1 MGKTIIWCYYFRY
14 EFFFNIEE
22 QFGGFMRPIHSF
34 KFFLFLILI
43 STFLL
48 ADLYSQGD
56 RSGRNPNRDN
66 IGDRN
71 DRPRNN
77 DKTNG
82 DDERKEHKG
91 ITIDRPEHR
100 APDPVP
106 PKRNEPPAYDPPVYD
121 PPVYN
126 PPVYN
131 PPMQQP
137 EPPIVIEEHPIVL
150 IYRPKEPEET
160 YDPIKTGLAK
170 LDDLDYIGALV
181 DFNNAIED
189 DTSNYKLY
197 YYRGLALLNLK
208 DYIESI
214 KDFNIYLK
222 YFFYDMEGYFQ
233 RGLAKFYLRE
243 KINALEDFQTAAE
256 MGHKMSAFI
265 IKNFYDSI

>member
-1 MGKTIIWCYYFRY
+1 MK
-14 EFFFNIEE
+14 
-22 QFGGFMRPIHSF
+22 PITSA
-34 KFFLFLILI
+34 KFFLLLILI
-43 STFLL
+43 STFLS
-48 ADLYSQGD
+48 ADLYSQKE
-56 RSGRNPNRDN
+56 RSGSNPKRDN
-66 IGDRN
+66 IGDQN
-71 DRPRNN
+71 DRPGNN
-77 DKTNG
+77 DKPING
-82 DDERKEHKG
+82 NDDRIEHTG
-91 ITIDRPEHR
+91 ITIERPKR
-100 APDPVP
+100 PDTDPIP
-106 PKRNEPPAYDPPVYD
+106 PKRNPPAYD

-126 PPVYN
+126 PPVYDPPDCD
-131 PPMQQP
+131 PPMHHP
-137 EPPIVIEEHPIVL
+137 KPPVVIDEPINPIIL
-150 IYRPKEPEET
+150 IYRPKEPEEL

-170 LDDLDYIGALV
+170 LDDLDYVGALV

-233 RGLAKFYLRE
+233 RGLAKFYLSE

>member
-1 MGKTIIWCYYFRY
+1 MKPT
-14 EFFFNIEE
+14 
-22 QFGGFMRPIHSF
+22 HTL

-43 STFLL
+43 STFLS
-48 ADLYSQGD
+48 ADLYSQKD

-66 IGDRN
+66 IENLN
-71 DRPRNN
+71 DRPGNN
-77 DKTNG
+77 DKITNEN
-82 DDERKEHKG
+82 DERKPHTG
-91 ITIDRPEHR
+91 VTIERPKR
-100 APDPVP
+100 PDTDPIP
-106 PKRNEPPAYDPPVYD
+106 PKRNPPAYDPPVNN
-121 PPVYN
+121 PVAYN
-126 PPVYN
+126 PPVYD
-131 PPMQQP
+131 PPIQQP
-137 EPPIVIEEHPIVL
+137 EPPIIIEEHPIIL
-150 IYRPKEPEET
+150 IYRPKEPEEP

-170 LDDLDYIGALV
+170 LDDLDYIGALM

-265 IKNFYDSI
+265 IKKFYDSI

>member
-1 MGKTIIWCYYFRY
+1 MK
-14 EFFFNIEE
+14 
-22 QFGGFMRPIHSF
+22 PITSA
-34 KFFLFLILI
+34 KFFLLLILI
-43 STFLL
+43 STFLS
-48 ADLYSQGD
+48 ADLYSQKD
-56 RSGRNPNRDN
+56 RSGSNPNRDN

-71 DRPRNN
+71 DRPENN
-77 DKTNG
+77 DKITNEN
-82 DDERKEHKG
+82 DERKPHTG
-91 ITIDRPEHR
+91 VTIERPKR
-100 APDPVP
+100 PDTDPIP
-106 PKRNEPPAYDPPVYD
+106 PKRNPPAYDPPVND
-121 PPVYN
+121 PVIYN
-126 PPVYN
+126 PPVYD
-131 PPMQQP
+131 PPIQQP
-137 EPPIVIEEHPIVL
+137 EPPVIIEEHPIIL
-150 IYRPKEPEET
+150 IYRPKEPEEP

-170 LDDLDYIGALV
+170 LDDLDYIGALM

>member
-1 MGKTIIWCYYFRY
+1 MKL
-14 EFFFNIEE
+14 
-22 QFGGFMRPIHSF
+22 IHNF

-43 STFLL
+43 STFLSG
-48 ADLYSQGD
+48 DLYSQRD
-56 RSGRNPNRDN
+56 RTDRNPNRDN
-66 IGDRN
+66 IGGQN
-71 DRPRNN
+71 DRPKNN
-77 DKTNG
+77 DKTTNG
-82 DDERKEHKG
+82 DDDRKKHTG
-91 ITIDRPEHR
+91 ITIERPKR
-100 APDPVP
+100 PDTDPIP
-106 PKRNEPPAYDPPVYD
+106 PKRNPHAYDPPVNDPVVYNPPVYD
-121 PPVYN
+121 PPI
-126 PPVYN
+126 
-131 PPMQQP
+131 QQP
-137 EPPIVIEEHPIVL
+137 EPPVIIEEHPIII
-150 IYRPKEPEET
+150 IYRPKEPEEP

-170 LDDLDYIGALV
+170 LDDLDYIGALA